1 MGDGYLSLFAI
12 KGKWVHIQTII
23 YIYIYIIIYTY
34 IFVYMYTCYICI
46 YIYIYGRFSKML
58 VRNF

>member
-12 KGKWVHIQTII
+12 KGKWVHIQTI
-23 YIYIYIIIYTY
+23 IYIYIIIYTY